1 MIDPVTI
8 GLAIQGVKLVVNGI
22 KAAADEAKEA
32 FDSIN
37 ECVESGKTLADSI
50 APVKQFFSAAGKY
63 ETNRAQLEQA
73 KAQQE
78 EAAERGETVADHMSD
93 AEYVM
98 ELMAI
103 DRQIKQYYDDIKHLF
118 IYHFQEPGMWEE
130 FWQRMGKLRA
140 DREAKAEAKRRAETE
155 KRLKEKAEIMRR
167 RRAYAK
173 RIETFQMFLAGI
185 VIVGIVIGFVFFMR
199 WMIQQGG

>member
-1 MIDPVTI
+1 MIDPITI
-8 GLAIQGVKLVVNGI
+8 GLAIQGVKLVINGI

-37 ECVESGKTLADSI
+37 ECVESGKNLAESLS
-50 APVKQFFSAAGKY
+50 PVTKFFSAAGKY
-63 ETNRAQLEQA
+63 EEHRAHL
-73 KAQQE
+73 E
-78 EAAERGETVADHMSD
+78 EAKVAQEAAVERGETVADHMSD

-103 DRQIKQYYDDIKHLF
+103 DRQIKQYYDNIKHIF
-118 IYHFQEPGMWEE
+118 IYHFQEAGMWEE

-140 DREAKAEAKRRAETE
+140 DREAKAEIKRRAETE
-155 KRLKEKAEIMRR
+155 KRLHEKAEVMKR
-167 RRAYAK
+167 RRAKQKVMA
-173 RIETFQMFLAGI
+173 RIELAATVVIVTGI
-185 VIVGIVIGFVFFMR
+185 VAAFCWAMW